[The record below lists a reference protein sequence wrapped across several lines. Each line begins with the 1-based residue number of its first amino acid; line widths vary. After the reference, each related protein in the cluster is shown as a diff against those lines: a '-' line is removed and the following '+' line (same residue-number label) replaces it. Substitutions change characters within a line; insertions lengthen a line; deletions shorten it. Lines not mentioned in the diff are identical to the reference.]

1 MINAILITEEL
12 LNKLNRNPAYLK
24 IKNMFIALSDAR
36 EIFQDIISAQLAH
49 IIFLIQ
55 IFGNEHEKK
64 NFYNIANRFLD
75 KKNSTETIFGIILM
89 PQCLTIETKNK
100 IFDFIIVKI
109 IGLITLRIDMKTNVH
124 SGKYFLM
131 FQNELLKNS
140 DIKYIYDNDHN
151 EYIDSLQIIP
161 FIICKIVKLYGTND
175 EKNILPVFV
184 QEKNGIY
191 DFLYHSKHIKHV
203 IDYYI
208 IKIINPLIHKLYL
221 GQVDDSLKLFSD
233 SFSNVF
239 SNVFGKLPNIT
250 LRRKKQMIIVF
261 CKIEFTSY
269 FSIYIF

>member
-12 LNKLNRNPAYLK
+12 LEKLNRNPAYLE

-64 NFYNIANRFLD
+64 NFHNIANRFLD

-109 IGLITLRIDMKTNVH
+109 IGLITLRIGMKPNVH
-124 SGKYFLM
+124 SGKYFSM

-140 DIKYIYDNDHN
+140 DIKYIYDNNHN
-151 EYIDSLQIIP
+151 EYIDSLKIIP
-161 FIICKIVKLYGTND
+161 FVIYKIIKLYGTND

-191 DFLYHSKHIKHV
+191 DFLYHSKYIKQV

-221 GQVDDSLKLFSD
+221 GRVEDSLKLFSD
-233 SFSNVF
+233 VF
-239 SNVFGKLPNIT
+239 SNYLPNTSENNLPNIT
-250 LRRKKQMIIVF
+250 LRRKKQMLIIF
-261 CKIEFTSY
+261 CEIEFTSY
-269 FSIYIF
+269 FSIHI